1 MSCPSTHQRQIFS
14 TVVDKCLELSS
25 DVFSLSR
32 LTDKKLE
39 SCALLLLRL
48 YSEYRVFVFLL
59 VLYYQYRVFC
69 FFYCGILRNVF
80 FSFTAVFWVSFFFV
94 SFTAVL
100 CSYLF
105 WFALTVFVFNNN
117 KLIMIILLSTLEH
130 PQTKSI
136 FFSPRVTPV
145 VGGNLCSATRCGCW
159 ALGGYSKDS
168 RHNILHVMRRET
180 LLEARGSCANIQGA
194 TTPLSLSTFRKVWK
208 WTFISKLASY

>member
-25 DVFSLSR
+25 DVFSLSVSQI
-32 LTDKKLE
+32 KKLE

-59 VLYYQYRVFC
+59 LLYYQYRVFC

-80 FSFTAVFWVSFFFV
+80 FFFF

>member
-94 SFTAVL
+94 YFTAVI